1 MRREGISLRCYIRKG
16 GGVGWIGK
24 ERRLRK
30 KERTIQ
36 QVKETNENAIRA
48 TYRTS

>member
-24 ERRLRK
+24 EERK
-30 KERTIQ
+30 DDS
-36 QVKETNENAIRA
+36 
-48 TYRTS
+48 TSKGNK